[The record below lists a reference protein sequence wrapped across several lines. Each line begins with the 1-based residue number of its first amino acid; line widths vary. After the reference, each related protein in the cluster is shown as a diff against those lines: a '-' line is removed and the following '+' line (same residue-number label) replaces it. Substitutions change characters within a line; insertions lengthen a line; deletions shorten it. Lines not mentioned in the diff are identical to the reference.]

1 MAYQHLVLLIRFLW
15 LIYRIW
21 HLYESNEE
29 FMGSVVR
36 SRTYGTLLTTATIG
50 KLLKGCPTINTTLPY
65 WMRLSEVSLAPEA
78 AAIYRDVWT
87 LSHCLQD
94 PKRFAE
100 RVMDPEI
107 QDLLRLEGPASK
119 ELVLWT
125 ADDTAAIVVRAEET
139 EKDKPNVVGWG
150 LFTEGVYGLGE
161 EVANYLW
168 YRPSHTP
175 LYDKWTDGQQTVKK
189 ISRTYYQFQ
198 FLAIDIS
205 DELLMFQR
213 KFQQAAY
220 TTLSVYSSL
229 AILTTD
235 IVAAYYGGDT
245 GVMIVEGIY
254 QCVHQ

>member
-1 MAYQHLVLLIRFLW
+1 MAYQHIVLLIRFLW

-29 FMGSVVR
+29 FMGAVMR
-36 SRTYGTLLTTATIG
+36 SKTYGTILTTASIG
-50 KLLKGCPTINTTLPY
+50 RLLKGCPTINTTLPY

-78 AAIYRDVWT
+78 AALYKNVWT

-94 PKRFAE
+94 PRTFAE
-100 RVMDPEI
+100 RIMDPEI
-107 QDLLRLEGPASK
+107 QDLLRLEGPTSK

-125 ADDTAAIVVRAEET
+125 AEDSVALPKEKVDAI
-139 EKDKPNVVGWG
+139 PSGHWY
-150 LFTEGVYGLGE
+150 LFTHGVYGLGE

-175 LYDKWTDGQQTVKK
+175 LYDKWTEGQQTVKK

-198 FLAIDIS
+198 LFAIDIS

-235 IVAAYYGGDT
+235 IIAGYYGGDT
-245 GVMIVEGIY
+245 GVMVVEGVY
-254 QCVHQ
+254 QCVNK

>member
-1 MAYQHLVLLIRFLW
+1 MAYQQFVLLLRLLW

-29 FMGSVVR
+29 FMETVMR
-36 SRTYGTLLTTATIG
+36 SRTYGTILTTASIG

-78 AAIYRDVWT
+78 AALYRDVWS

-94 PKRFAE
+94 PRRFAE
-100 RVMDPEI
+100 RIMDPEI
-107 QDLLRLEGPASK
+107 QDLLRLEGPDSK

-125 ADDTAAIVVRAEET
+125 ADDSAAVAEEKVYT
-139 EKDKPNVVGWG
+139 TPSTHWN
-150 LFTEGVYGLGE
+150 LFTDGVYVFSE

-175 LYDKWTDGQQTVKK
+175 LYDKWREGHQTVKK
-189 ISRTYYQFQ
+189 FTRTYYQFQ
-198 FLAIDIS
+198 LFAIDIS
-205 DELLMFQR
+205 DELVMFQR
-213 KFQQAAY
+213 KFQQATY

-235 IVAAYYGGDT
+235 IIAAYYGGDT
-245 GVMIVEGIY
+245 GVMLVEGVY
-254 QCVHQ
+254 QCIHQ

>member
-1 MAYQHLVLLIRFLW
+1 MAYQHIVLLIRFLW

-29 FMGSVVR
+29 FMGAVMR
-36 SRTYGTLLTTATIG
+36 SKTYGTLLTTASIG
-50 KLLKGCPTINTTLPY
+50 RLLKGCPTINTTLPY

-78 AAIYRDVWT
+78 AALYKNVWT

-94 PKRFAE
+94 PRTFAE
-100 RVMDPEI
+100 RIMDPEI
-107 QDLLRLEGPASK
+107 QDLLRLEGPTSK
-119 ELVLWT
+119 ELVLWKVE
-125 ADDTAAIVVRAEET
+125 DSAALPEE
-139 EKDKPNVVGWG
+139 KVDAIPSGHWY
-150 LFTEGVYGLGE
+150 LFTYGVYGLGE

-175 LYDKWTDGQQTVKK
+175 LYDKWTEGQQTVKK

-198 FLAIDIS
+198 LFAIDIS

-235 IVAAYYGGDT
+235 IIAGYYGGDT
-245 GVMIVEGIY
+245 GVMVVEGVY
-254 QCVHQ
+254 QCVNK

>member
-1 MAYQHLVLLIRFLW
+1 
-15 LIYRIW
+15 
-21 HLYESNEE
+21 
-29 FMGSVVR
+29 
-36 SRTYGTLLTTATIG
+36 
-50 KLLKGCPTINTTLPY
+50 
-65 WMRLSEVSLAPEA
+65 
-78 AAIYRDVWT
+78 
-87 LSHCLQD
+87 
-94 PKRFAE
+94 
-100 RVMDPEI
+100 MDPEI
-107 QDLLRLEGPASK
+107 QDLLRLEGQASK

-125 ADDTAAIVVRAEET
+125 ADDSAALVVRPEEIKT
-139 EKDKPNVVGWG
+139 DKDTPNVVGWD
-150 LFTEGVYGLGE
+150 LFTEGVYGVGE

-175 LYDKWTDGQQTVKK
+175 LYDKWTEGQQTVKK

-198 FLAIDIS
+198 LFAIDIS

-235 IVAAYYGGDT
+235 IVAGYYGGDT

-254 QCVHQ
+254 QSMNK